1 MSSSIPVPMN
11 RIHQLEYLVSQLT
24 SKIATIQSSGTGS
37 GSFQPSDIHYVSRL
51 CVNTVDDSNTVNIVN
66 TDRTSKAVSIR
77 NANEYNTICTI
88 DNDGDMVLHGSIT
101 ASNAYITVADV
112 PLTDVGAT
120 LESLDGS
127 VTSLEEQITALA
139 QALTNAGILASAA
152 FGSSLAYTLAS
163 SVILGSNLWC
173 LRIRMLPFYLSQ

>member
-1 MSSSIPVPMN
+1 M
-11 RIHQLEYLVSQLT
+11 
-24 SKIATIQSSGTGS
+24 
-37 GSFQPSDIHYVSRL
+37 
-51 CVNTVDDSNTVNIVN
+51 NTVDDSNTVNIVN
-66 TDRTSKAVSIR
+66 TDRTIKAVSIR

-127 VTSLEEQITALA
+127 VTTLEEQVAALA
-139 QALTNAGILASAA
+139 KALTDAGILASAA

-163 SVILGSNLWC
+163 TVILGSSVVYKDTNAPLQT
-173 LRIRMLPFYLSQ
+173 LTLKGQSTYVNEQTILSLNASYPNNIIYRVISN